1 MSNKKILTTHVGS
14 LIRPPALKE
23 FIAKKQ
29 GGLPYDQRAY
39 ETTLRDS
46 VAEVVAQQVRTGI
59 DIPSDG
65 EFGKGISWSQ
75 YVLDRLSGFTRRPA
89 KPGEHGFARGADRA
103 RFAEFYKE
111 LDAAEGPPAAVGAT
125 AGIAACTGPVKYT
138 GQAELQRDI
147 DNFKAALQRAGGNQG
162 FLPVAAPASVVP
174 DRINEHY
181 KSDEDLLVAIA
192 EAMRTEYRAIVDAG
206 LFVQLDDARLAVTY
220 DRMVPPKTF
229 DEYHRWVGRQVELIN
244 HSLEG
249 IPQERV
255 RYHVCWGSWPGPHTT
270 DVPLKSIVADIL
282 KVKAGTYLIEGAN
295 PRHEHEWQLWKE
307 IDFPKDR
314 ILGLGVI
321 SHATNVV
328 EHPELVA
335 ERLARVAR
343 ILGPER
349 VIASTDC
356 GFAQGPF
363 HRRVHPTVMWAKLE
377 SLVEGARIAS
387 R

>member
-343 ILGPER
+343 ILGAER

>member
-1 MSNKKILTTHVGS
+1 MSDKKILTTHVGS

-363 HRRVHPTVMWAKLE
+363 HRRVHPTVMWAKFE